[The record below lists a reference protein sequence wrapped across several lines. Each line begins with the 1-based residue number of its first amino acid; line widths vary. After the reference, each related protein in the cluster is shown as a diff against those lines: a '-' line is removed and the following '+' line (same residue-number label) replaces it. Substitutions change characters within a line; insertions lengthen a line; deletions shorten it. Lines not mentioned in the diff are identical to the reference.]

1 MLHSRYYFQKFNSN
15 GSAKNEPG
23 FQTSAWWVF
32 QGKGGCLD
40 QLRETY
46 RFFITIYVTIDF
58 KAIIILK
65 TST

>member
-1 MLHSRYYFQKFNSN
+1 MLHSRCYLQSPFQKLNIN

-40 QLRETY
+40 QLREI
-46 RFFITIYVTIDF
+46 F
-58 KAIIILK
+58 L
-65 TST
+65 